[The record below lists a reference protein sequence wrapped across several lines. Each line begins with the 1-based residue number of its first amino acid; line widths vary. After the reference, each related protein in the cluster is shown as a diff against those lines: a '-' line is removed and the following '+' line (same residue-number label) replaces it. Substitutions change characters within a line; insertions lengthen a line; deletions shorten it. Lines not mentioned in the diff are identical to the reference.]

1 MGSGVVCNIRACYG
15 FLHGEERQ
23 MTRPRCALG
32 RVVASGVDTETMKRT
47 AWLRDRIL
55 VVRMDDDRL
64 TINDL
69 AALWD
74 IGARL
79 YPAKGQK

>member
-1 MGSGVVCNIRACYG
+1 MFVYG
-15 FLHGEERQ
+15 LALYFQNGIQ
-23 MTRPRCALG
+23 KVTRPRCALG
-32 RVVASGVDTETMKRT
+32 RVVASGVDTEAMKRT

-69 AALWD
+69 AALWN

-79 YPAKGQK
+79 YPAKGKE

>member
-1 MGSGVVCNIRACYG
+1 MADAP
-15 FLHGEERQ
+15 

-32 RVVASGVDTETMKRT
+32 RVVASGVDTEALKRT

-79 YPAKGQK
+79 YPAKGSK